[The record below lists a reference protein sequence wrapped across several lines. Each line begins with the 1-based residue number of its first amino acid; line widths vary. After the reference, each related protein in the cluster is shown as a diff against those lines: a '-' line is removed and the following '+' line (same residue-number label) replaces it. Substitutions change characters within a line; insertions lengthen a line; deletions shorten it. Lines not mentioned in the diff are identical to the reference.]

1 MVGQEIDGM
10 KQKKKHYAALEGLRS
25 EDLYIETETA
35 EMQVQIK
42 EEIAANAGRSIND
55 YLTQNC
61 TLSSTVESSPRKICL
76 RIGSICMQLQSY
88 TFFAVFYPISLR
100 THRLDIYRRNLF
112 DSNPQLRNG
121 AVQNIL
127 GNHRVNNCCNR
138 EKMFVLRMAIHSKS

>member
-55 YLTQNC
+55 YLTQN
-61 TLSSTVESSPRKICL
+61 LFVNTVLLVTVI
-76 RIGSICMQLQSY
+76 
-88 TFFAVFYPISLR
+88 
-100 THRLDIYRRNLF
+100 
-112 DSNPQLRNG
+112 
-121 AVQNIL
+121 
-127 GNHRVNNCCNR
+127 
-138 EKMFVLRMAIHSKS
+138 